1 MSRDGKAH
9 GATLALILF
18 AVGPLLVTALALI
31 VTGYAAQARALNGLP
46 ASAPL
51 PAGLFWLVATAC
63 HWPFLAPLFPPQR
76 IRLAQHRLRRL
87 FQRMKQAR
95 TRLVLA
101 MRRKTRRGGEGR

>member
-1 MSRDGKAH
+1 MSQDGKAH
-9 GATLALILF
+9 GATLALIF
-18 AVGPLLVTALALI
+18 FFTGPLLVTAIAVI

-51 PAGLFWLVATAC
+51 PAGLFWLLATVC

-87 FQRMKQAR
+87 FHRLKQAR
-95 TRLVLA
+95 TRFVLA

>member
-9 GATLALILF
+9 GATLALIIF
-18 AVGPLLVTALALI
+18 AIGPLLVTALAL
-31 VTGYAAQARALNGLP
+31 VVAGYAREARALNGLP
-46 ASAPL
+46 VSAPL
-51 PAGLFWLVATAC
+51 PAGLFWLLATAC
-63 HWPFLAPLFPPQR
+63 HWPFLTPLFPPQR